1 MRSPE
6 KPRSSDRGVVTT
18 WGFIPAREHSTRFPH
33 KNSAPFLGEPLVVRA
48 VRVAEEAQR
57 LGLIDRVVVLT
68 DRWGEVERALQDA
81 EIFSVDERC
90 LIARR
95 PGWLT
100 DDPQA
105 RVIDLVRHCLTARLP
120 DVNWPMPPPWPA
132 PDAVCVLLPTSPL
145 RQVRHLV
152 ESYRLL
158 APGVDV
164 VLSVTPFRQ
173 DPRYALEDKQD
184 QLILRDELRGAD
196 RLLKHCGT
204 VIWVLAS
211 HILGGGG
218 FYSGSIRGYPVP
230 PEESADVDTP
240 LDLEYAEWLFLRK
253 NQGKA

>member
-1 MRSPE
+1 M
-6 KPRSSDRGVVTT
+6 TT

-48 VRVAEEAQR
+48 VRVAEKAQR
-57 LGLIDRVVVLT
+57 LGLLDRIVVLT

-158 APGVDV
+158 APGVDA

-173 DPRYALEDKQD
+173 DVAGALFERDGRWHLWDSERAVPRYT
-184 QLILRDELRGAD
+184 
-196 RLLKHCGT
+196 LLKHDGS
-204 VIWVLAS
+204 VAWLRAEYALS
-211 HILGGGG
+211 EAAKRDG
-218 FYSGSIRGYPVP
+218 FYGGATVGYPVP
-230 PEESADVDTP
+230 PEESADLDVP
-240 LDLEYAEWLFLRK
+240 LDLEYAEWLFSRK
-253 NQGKA
+253 NQSRGQA